1 MKRIDFLDFSM
12 FFRSL
17 IFTLIL
23 TFATTA
29 ARADIV
35 FMLDKKAA
43 FGNGHIAVL
52 TGSEAAGWH
61 YVSINGTAGAPKP
74 WGENVNADT
83 GILITDTSGVKI
95 SNLRRAVRRSC
106 EINPL
111 EKHNYTFFRRIRT
124 SRSED
129 EQILSEIKKTASTNL
144 YGIIGPGQSC
154 IDVAQTAFATLVK
167 LRNLDAGGS
176 IPGQSDLI
184 PQKWFRKL
192 DNRIRDVNRRSKNR
206 LAAIRFYHRTNKT
219 GRILFVKKITKDKNE
234 KKSYIKLPK
243 RRTNSKSI

>member
-1 MKRIDFLDFSM
+1 MYFGVFLTVLVMIISE
-12 FFRSL
+12 
-17 IFTLIL
+17 
-23 TFATTA
+23 

-35 FMLDKKAA
+35 FMLDRKAA

-74 WGENVNADT
+74 WGENVNADI
-83 GILITDTSGVKI
+83 GILITDTAGNKI
-95 SNLRRAVRRSC
+95 FNLRRAVRRSC

-111 EKHNYTFFRRIRT
+111 EKHNYTFFRRLKT
-124 SRSED
+124 SRSEED
-129 EQILSEIKKTASTNL
+129 AILSETQKTASTSL

-167 LRNLDAGGS
+167 LRNLDNGGS
-176 IPGQSDLI
+176 VPGQSDLI

-192 DNRIRDVNRRSKNR
+192 DNRIREVNRRCQNR
-206 LAAIRFYHRTNKT
+206 RSAIKFYHKTNKT
-219 GRILFVKKITKDKNE
+219 GHLIFFNKNRIEKSDKKII
-234 KKSYIKLPK
+234 SKL
-243 RRTNSKSI
+243 SKLRQNPNK

>member
-1 MKRIDFLDFSM
+1 MFL
-12 FFRSL
+12 RSL
-17 IFTLIL
+17 IFALIM
-23 TFATTA
+23 TFATSA
-29 ARADIV
+29 ARADVV

-52 TGSEAAGWH
+52 IGSEAAGWH

-83 GILITDTSGVKI
+83 GILITDTLGVKI
-95 SNLRRAVRRSC
+95 SNLRRAVRRCC

-129 EQILSEIKKTASTNL
+129 EQILSEIKKTASTSL

-167 LRNLDAGGS
+167 LRKLDSGGS
-176 IPGQSDLI
+176 VPGQSDLI

-206 LAAIRFYHRTNKT
+206 LVAIRFYHRSNKT
-219 GRILFVKKITKDKNE
+219 GRILFVKKIAKE
-234 KKSYIKLPK
+234 KRVKKTFLNPQPK
-243 RRTNSKSI
+243 IYRNSPY

>member
-1 MKRIDFLDFSM
+1 M

-23 TFATTA
+23 TFAASA
-29 ARADIV
+29 ASADIV

-43 FGNGHIAVL
+43 HKNGHIAVL

-74 WGENVNADT
+74 WGKSVNADT
-83 GILITDTSGVKI
+83 GILIVDTAGFKI

-106 EINPL
+106 EINLL
-111 EKHNYTFFRRIRT
+111 EKHNYTFFRRLRT

-176 IPGQSDLI
+176 VPGQSDLI

-192 DNRIRDVNRRSKNR
+192 DNRIRDVNRRSQNR
-206 LAAIRFYHRTNKT
+206 LSAIRFYHRTNKT
-219 GRILFVKKITKDKNE
+219 GRILFVKKIAKDKNE

-243 RRTNSKSI
+243 KRTKSNKDFYNNY